1 MLSIFDGLR
10 DFTLMAVTVRM
21 LLAVVCGGIIGME
34 RTLHRRPA
42 GFRTTFSSASGQR

>member
-21 LLAVVCGGIIGME
+21 LLAVVCGGIIGIAV
-34 RTLHRRPA
+34 LQASAH
-42 GFRTTFSSASGQR
+42 TFSSASGQR